1 VKKEIVRKISTKLCV
16 SILNLTRVMRSD
28 DKRKILK
35 KAKKKNGNNVQH
47 ET

>member
-1 VKKEIVRKISTKLCV
+1 MSTKLCV

-28 DKRKILK
+28 DKRKILIK
-35 KAKKKNGNNVQH
+35 KAKKKIGNNVQH